1 MLGFGEIYKILVFKY
16 LGEVG
21 GWGRSCGYLKYCL
34 IYLINIFGILLC
46 KFIWFKILVY
56 DLLC

>member
-21 GWGRSCGYLKYCL
+21 GWGRNCGYLKYCL
-34 IYLINIFGILLC
+34 MYLIYIF
-46 KFIWFKILVY
+46 LVFYCVNLY
-56 DLLC
+56 DLKF

>member
-21 GWGRSCGYLKYCL
+21 GWGRNCGYLKFCI
-34 IYLINIFGILLC
+34 IYLIYIF
-46 KFIWFKILVY
+46 LVFYCVNLY
-56 DLLC
+56 DLKF